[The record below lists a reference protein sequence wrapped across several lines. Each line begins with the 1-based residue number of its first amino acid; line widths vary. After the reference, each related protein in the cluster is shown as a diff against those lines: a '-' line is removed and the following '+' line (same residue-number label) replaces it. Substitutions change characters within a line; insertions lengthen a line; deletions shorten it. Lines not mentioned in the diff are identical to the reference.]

1 MVGDKV
7 DQPAA
12 PASKDTSPNMQQNAT
27 DTDSRSPAAAPG
39 HDGRSVQRV
48 RVLAAAGIG
57 GAVIAAVLVGAL
69 HLLPGTSDI
78 SPVSRTIS
86 EYALTDSSWAFNL
99 GVVALALGS
108 LAVFAAL
115 ISAGHAVRWSL
126 GSLLGMLWAAALVVI
141 VLFPKH
147 NWAVGPSTNG
157 QIHRVA
163 SIVAFLCLPVAV
175 MLLTRRRARTDAAE
189 RQAQPA
195 AARSAFWFA
204 VLSLLWFS
212 PLVGAM
218 LLSPITQ
225 TPWWRAVPLGLVER
239 GLVICEVLAVV
250 ALGIWAITSTR
261 RTQNPPP
268 ASQVRTAPAA

>member
-1 MVGDKV
+1 M
-7 DQPAA
+7 QEPAI
-12 PASKDTSPNMQQNAT
+12 DVAT
-27 DTDSRSPAAAPG
+27 RSSATPSGAADRDRRA
-39 HDGRSVQRV
+39 
-48 RVLAAAGIG
+48 RVLAIVGIAGAAT
-57 GAVIAAVLVGAL
+57 AAVFVGAL
-69 HLLPGTSDI
+69 HLLPETASI

-86 EYALTDSSWAFNL
+86 EYALTDSGWAFNL

-115 ISAGHAVRWSL
+115 ISAGHAVRWSV
-126 GSLLGMLWAAALVVI
+126 GSLLGALWAAALLVI

-175 MLLTRRRARTDAAE
+175 MLLTRRRSRTGTSA
-189 RQAQPA
+189 RQAHPA
-195 AARSAFWFA
+195 AARSAFWLA
-204 VLSLLWFS
+204 VLSLAWFS

-225 TPWWRAVPLGLVER
+225 TPWYRAVPLGLVER

-250 ALGIWAITSTR
+250 ALAIWALTSRTR
-261 RTQNPPP
+261 TPHPLP
-268 ASQVRTAPAA
+268 ANRARNAPAA